1 MITELIKG
9 SPNILGQIYKDLAQP
24 SVRAV
29 GSALGTVFEFSTSFL
44 LPVKLLNEKIKLIFT
59 KNLNDYKD
67 KLEKRPLV
75 LLIMGTGS
83 LDRDGNG
90 MGMY

>member
-9 SPNILGQIYKDLAQP
+9 SPNILELIYKDLAQP

-59 KNLNDYKD
+59 KNLNDYKN
-67 KLEKRPLV
+67 KLEKVSEEKICEVHPQ
-75 LLIMGTGS
+75 IGIPIIE
-83 LDRDGNG
+83 N
-90 MGMY
+90 YW